1 MKRKPIIL
9 AFAILLSLAPA
20 FAFAHGK
27 GHVKGTI
34 SAVGP
39 DHLMVKGEDGKEVHI
54 AITSK
59 TKFSRGKATA
69 TAADAKVGSR
79 VVVHFGDDG
88 NAAEVQLPEDKPKQ

>member
-1 MKRKPIIL
+1 MRKPL
-9 AFAILLSLAPA
+9 VLCLGILLALAPA
-20 FAFAHGK
+20 LVLAHGK

-54 AITSK
+54 AVTSK
-59 TKFSRGKATA
+59 TKFSKGRVAA

-79 VVVHFGDDG
+79 VVVHLGDDG

>member
-1 MKRKPIIL
+1 MKCKPVIL
-9 AFAILLSLAPA
+9 AFAFLLSLAPA

-39 DHLMVKGEDGKEVHI
+39 DHLMVKGEDGNEVHI
-54 AITSK
+54 TITAKTTFSK
-59 TKFSRGKATA
+59 GKAAA

-79 VVVHFGDDG
+79 VIVHLGEDG
-88 NAAEVQLPEDKPKQ
+88 NAAEVQLPADKPKP